1 MATIVHTGGSEEEQL
16 FDGYTLLRCL
26 IGAHLG
32 GRNGDNGDE
41 RFGLR
46 NIDMTR
52 VKSFNVSVQRTNG
65 YDYIMVYKN
74 DDPSKTSNRV
84 FYRQYSF
91 NTPMEIDLSGVDS
104 ESKKKLG
111 IEVYGGGKSALTIN
125 SVTKAE

>member
-1 MATIVHTGGSEEEQL
+1 MATIIHTGGAEEEV

-26 IGAHLG
+26 IGKHLS
-32 GRNGDNGDE
+32 GRAGDNGDG

-52 VKSFNVSVQRTNG
+52 VKSFNVTVSRTNG

-74 DDPSKTSNRV
+74 DNPSNNNNRIFYKQYV
-84 FYRQYSF
+84 FG
-91 NTPMEIDLSGVDS
+91 TPIEIDLSSVAPND
-104 ESKKKLG
+104 KKSLG
-111 IEVYGGGKSALTIN
+111 IEVYCGGFTALTIN

>member
-1 MATIVHTGGSEEEQL
+1 MATIVHGGGAEEEI

-26 IGAHLG
+26 IGAHLC
-32 GRNGDNGDE
+32 GRNGDGGGDE

-52 VKSFNVSVQRTNG
+52 VKSFNVTVQRTNG
-65 YDYIMVYKN
+65 YDYVMVYKN
-74 DDPSKTSNRV
+74 DDPSNTSNRV
-84 FYRQYSF
+84 FFRQFSF

-111 IEVYGGGKSALTIN
+111 IEVYASGKSALTIN

>member
-1 MATIVHTGGSEEEQL
+1 MATIVHAGGAEDEV

-26 IGAHLG
+26 IGAHLAGRSGDG
-32 GRNGDNGDE
+32 GDG

-52 VKSFNVSVQRTNG
+52 IKSFNVTVNRTNG

-74 DDPSKTSNRV
+74 DNPSNANNRI
-84 FYRQYSF
+84 FFRQGNYG
-91 NTPMEIDLSGVDS
+91 TPIEIDLTSVNPTD
-104 ESKKKLG
+104 KKSLG
-111 IEVYGGGKSALTIN
+111 IECYCAGFTSLKIN